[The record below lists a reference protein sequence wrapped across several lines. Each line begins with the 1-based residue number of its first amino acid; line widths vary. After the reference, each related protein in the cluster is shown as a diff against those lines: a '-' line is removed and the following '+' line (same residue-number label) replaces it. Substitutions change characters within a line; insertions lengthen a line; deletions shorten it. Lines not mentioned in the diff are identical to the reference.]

1 MYEIK
6 ITDLSTG
13 KVTYEGKVTAGASAF
28 ADEQGRISTLSF
40 CEGEGSAFVL
50 ALLGFD
56 TAKEEW
62 LDRLG
67 IRKAYNLGAALLK
80 EDKELLL
87 KEVIRSEK

>member
-13 KVTYEGKVTAGASAF
+13 KVTYEGKAMACASAF

-40 CEGEGSAFVL
+40 CEGKESAFVL

-56 TAKEEW
+56 AAKEEW
-62 LDRLG
+62 LDRLE
-67 IRKAYNLGAALLK
+67 IRKTYNLGAALLK
-80 EDKELLL
+80 EDKALLL
-87 KEVIRSEK
+87 KEVMRSEK